1 MQSQIQQPQ
10 VVLHQTSPIVR
21 TVSSNSFT
29 SNNTAATKGRVRWTP
44 ELHETFVEAVNQL
57 GGMESESIFIFSLHF
72 HSFLDKELAMMMKLC
87 LVLIQCLLLIRRKT
101 YGGAEAYESPRPDYI
116 SCQKSLA
123 G

>member
-57 GGMESESIFIFSLHF
+57 GGMESESIFSLHF
-72 HSFLDKELAMMMKLC
+72 HSFF
-87 LVLIQCLLLIRRKT
+87 R
-101 YGGAEAYESPRPDYI
+101 
-116 SCQKSLA
+116 
-123 G
+123 